1 LINNFRLENSLA
13 QPLLWRISH
22 PPTLYDVEI
31 QPIFSPLTQ
40 HRYMENAR
48 QGSNNLEN
56 ISHFPHTAKLNR
68 MRQLSQL
75 LDSAI
80 VIPGTKRRI
89 GIDPIL
95 GLIPGGGDTV
105 SAALSGYIIVEA
117 ARMGLPRK
125 ALIQM
130 VLNILT
136 DTVVG
141 SVPVV
146 GDIFDVVS
154 KANLR
159 NMQIVERHVKSPVP
173 SPKVDKLF
181 IGFLIAG
188 LIIFALAVG
197 GISVLV
203 WSSIG
208 KLFG

>member
-1 LINNFRLENSLA
+1 MDKARQINNNPAEETHSA
-13 QPLLWRISH
+13 
-22 PPTLYDVEI
+22 
-31 QPIFSPLTQ
+31 
-40 HRYMENAR
+40 
-48 QGSNNLEN
+48 
-56 ISHFPHTAKLNR
+56 HFPALKR

-75 LDSAI
+75 LDGAI
-80 VIPGTKRRI
+80 VIPGTKQRI

-130 VLNILT
+130 VTNLVI

-146 GDIFDVVS
+146 GDVFDVVS
-154 KANLR
+154 KANFR
-159 NMQIVERHVKSPVP
+159 NMQIVESHVKTPLVRTKP
-173 SPKVDKLF
+173 DRLF
-181 IGFLIAG
+181 IGLLIIG

-197 GISVLV
+197 IVTVAIWNFIWNL
-203 WSSIG
+203 
-208 KLFG
+208 L